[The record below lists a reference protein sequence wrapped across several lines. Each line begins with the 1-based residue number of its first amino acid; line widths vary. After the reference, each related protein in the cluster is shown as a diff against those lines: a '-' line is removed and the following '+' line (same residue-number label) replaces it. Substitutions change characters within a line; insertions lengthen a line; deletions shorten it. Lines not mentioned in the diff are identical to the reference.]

1 MKNIRKLSVNH
12 NLGIFCP
19 ATVGLIPCLLCPRLT
34 VLLIHQT
41 AVSERNHPEIF
52 ERSIVYVDE
61 DDNWGEW
68 DWRSPRNRVEIE
80 DMQTV
85 TDPAQTM
92 YGVLDDRRMVVRC
105 RRITGF

>member
-1 MKNIRKLSVNH
+1 MNNIRKLSVKPD
-12 NLGIFCP
+12 LGYFSP
-19 ATVGLIPCLLCPRLT
+19 ATVGLIQCLLCSHLT
-34 VLLIHQT
+34 VLLIYQT

-52 ERSIVYVDE
+52 EQSIVYVDE

-68 DWRSPRNRVEIE
+68 DWRSPRNRVEID